1 MNQIANIDSIF
12 AQFSRMNVLVVGDIM
27 LDSYIWGKVD
37 RISPEAPV
45 PVVLVERREDRLGGA
60 ANVALNLKAL
70 GSQVHILAGIGNDSY
85 GIILKDLL
93 EREAMNC
100 EGLMRTRS
108 KTTVKTRIIGNA
120 HHLLRLDEEVTELP
134 NGDVELQIIAAFR
147 EKLEKHR
154 FDAVIFEDYDKGFL
168 SERIIV
174 EAIRMCNAAGI
185 KTAVDPK
192 KRNFRHYRNV
202 TLFKPNLKEIKEGL
216 NIAVSGNNSTSLEQA
231 DRELRIVLNHE
242 NTLLTLSENGVFY
255 SSNGISG
262 RHEAHLRQIV
272 DVSGAGDTVI
282 GVATLCMA
290 AGMPMEQIAE
300 WSNIAGGLACE
311 QVGVVPIKREQLRE
325 EIVRLAAHT

>member
-1 MNQIANIDSIF
+1 MSQLAHIDAVF
-12 AQFSRMNVLVVGDIM
+12 ERFGQMNVLVVGDIM

-70 GSQVHILAGIGNDSY
+70 GANVHILAGIGNDSH
-85 GIILKDLL
+85 GIILKELL
-93 EREAMNC
+93 TREAMNC
-100 EGLMRTRS
+100 DGLMQTRS

-120 HHLLRLDEEVTELP
+120 YHLLRLDEEITEQP
-134 NGDVELQIIAAFR
+134 DAATENEIIEVFKRLIGAA
-147 EKLEKHR
+147 R

-168 SERIIV
+168 SERIIAELV
-174 EAIRMCNAAGI
+174 AMCKSAGI

-192 KRNFRHYRNV
+192 KRNFRYYRNV

-216 NIAVSGNNSTSLEQA
+216 NIAVSGSNIASLEQA
-231 DRELRIVLNHE
+231 DQELRKALQHE
-242 NTLLTLSENGVFY
+242 NTLLTLSENGVYY

-262 RHEAHLRQIV
+262 KHEAHFRQIV

-282 GVATLCMA
+282 SVATLCMA
-290 AGMPMEQIAE
+290 AELSMEQTAQ

-311 QVGVVPIKREQLRE
+311 RVGVVPVNREQLRE
-325 EIVRLAAHT
+325 EIVRLVTQS

>member
-1 MNQIANIDSIF
+1 MSQLAHIDAVF
-12 AQFSRMNVLVVGDIM
+12 ERFGQMNVLVVGDIM

-70 GSQVHILAGIGNDSY
+70 GANVHILAGIGNDSY
-85 GIILKDLL
+85 AIILKELL
-93 EREAMNC
+93 TREAMNC
-100 EGLMRTRS
+100 DGLVHTRS

-120 HHLLRLDEEVTELP
+120 HHLLRLDEEITEQP
-134 NGDVELQIIAAFR
+134 NAATEIEIIEVFKRLLGAS
-147 EKLEKHR
+147 R

-168 SERIIV
+168 SERIIAELV
-174 EAIRMCNAAGI
+174 AMCKSAGI

-192 KRNFRHYRNV
+192 KRNFRYYRNV

-216 NIAVSGNNSTSLEQA
+216 NIAVSGSNIASLKQA
-231 DRELRIVLNHE
+231 DHELRKALQHE
-242 NTLLTLSENGVFY
+242 NTLLTLSENGVYY

-262 RHEAHLRQIV
+262 KHEAHFRQIV

-282 GVATLCMA
+282 SVATLCIA
-290 AGMPMEQIAE
+290 AGLSMEQTAQ

-311 QVGVVPIKREQLRE
+311 RVGVVPVNREQLRE
-325 EIVRLAAHT
+325 EIVRLVTQS

>member
-1 MNQIANIDSIF
+1 MSQLAHIDAVF
-12 AQFSRMNVLVVGDIM
+12 ERFGQMNVLVVGDIM

-70 GSQVHILAGIGNDSY
+70 GANVHILAGIGNDSHA
-85 GIILKDLL
+85 IILKELL
-93 EREAMNC
+93 TREAMNC
-100 EGLMRTRS
+100 DGLMHTRS

-120 HHLLRLDEEVTELP
+120 HHLLRLDEEITEQP
-134 NGDVELQIIAAFR
+134 NAATEIEIIEVFKRLLAAS
-147 EKLEKHR
+147 R

-168 SERIIV
+168 SERIIAELV
-174 EAIRMCNAAGI
+174 AMCKSAGI

-192 KRNFRHYRNV
+192 KRNFRYYRNV

-216 NIAVSGNNSTSLEQA
+216 NIAVSGSNIASLEQA
-231 DRELRIVLNHE
+231 DQELRKALQHE
-242 NTLLTLSENGVFY
+242 NTLLTLSENGVYY

-262 RHEAHLRQIV
+262 KHEAHFRQIV

-282 GVATLCMA
+282 SVATLCMA
-290 AGMPMEQIAE
+290 AGLSMEQTAQ

-311 QVGVVPIKREQLRE
+311 RVGVVPVNRGQLRE
-325 EIVRLAAHT
+325 EIVRLVTQS

>member
-1 MNQIANIDSIF
+1 MSIRAEIDAVFERFGAMNI
-12 AQFSRMNVLVVGDIM
+12 LVVGDIM

-70 GSQVHILAGIGNDSY
+70 GAQVHILAGIGNDSH
-85 GIILKDLL
+85 GIILKELL
-93 EREAMNC
+93 QREAMNC
-100 EGLMRTRS
+100 EGLMHTRS

-134 NGDVELQIIAAFR
+134 DGDSETQIIQAFHQ
-147 EKLEKHR
+147 KLAMHN

-168 SERIIV
+168 SESSIKSMV
-174 EAIRMCNAAGI
+174 KACNEA
-185 KTAVDPK
+185 KVPTAVDPK
-192 KRNFRHYRNV
+192 KRNFRHYLNV

-216 NIAVSGNNSTSLEQA
+216 NISVSGTNNPSLEQA
-231 DRELRIVLNHE
+231 DRELRKLLNHE
-242 NTLLTLSENGVFY
+242 KTLLTLSENGVFY
-255 SSNGISG
+255 SSNGNSG
-262 RHEAHLRQIV
+262 KLEAHLRQIV

-290 AGMPMEQIAE
+290 AGLPMEQTAQ

-311 QVGVVPIKREQLRE
+311 QVGVVPVNREQLRE
-325 EIVRLAAHT
+325 EIVRLSDKS

>member
-1 MNQIANIDSIF
+1 MSQLAHIDAVF
-12 AQFSRMNVLVVGDIM
+12 ERFGQMNVLVVGDIM

-70 GSQVHILAGIGNDSY
+70 GANVHILAGIGNDSHA
-85 GIILKDLL
+85 IILKELL
-93 EREAMNC
+93 TREAMNC
-100 EGLMRTRS
+100 DGLMHTRS

-120 HHLLRLDEEVTELP
+120 HHLLRLDEEITEQP
-134 NGDVELQIIAAFR
+134 NAATEIEIIEVFKRLIGAA
-147 EKLEKHR
+147 R

-168 SERIIV
+168 SERIIAELV
-174 EAIRMCNAAGI
+174 AMCKSAGI

-192 KRNFRHYRNV
+192 KRNFRYYRNV

-216 NIAVSGNNSTSLEQA
+216 NIAVSGSNIASLEQA
-231 DRELRIVLNHE
+231 DQELRKALQHE
-242 NTLLTLSENGVFY
+242 NTLLTLSENGVYY

-262 RHEAHLRQIV
+262 KHEAHFRQIV

-282 GVATLCMA
+282 SVATLCMA
-290 AGMPMEQIAE
+290 AGLSMEQTAQ

-311 QVGVVPIKREQLRE
+311 RVGVVPVNREQLRE
-325 EIVRLAAHT
+325 EIVRLVTQS

>member
-1 MNQIANIDSIF
+1 MSQLAHIDAVF
-12 AQFSRMNVLVVGDIM
+12 ERFGQMNVLVVGDIM

-70 GSQVHILAGIGNDSY
+70 GANVHILAGIGNDSHA
-85 GIILKDLL
+85 IILKELL
-93 EREAMNC
+93 TREAMNC
-100 EGLMRTRS
+100 DGLMHTRS

-120 HHLLRLDEEVTELP
+120 HHLLRLDEEITEQP
-134 NGDVELQIIAAFR
+134 NAATEIEIIEVFKRLLGAS
-147 EKLEKHR
+147 R

-168 SERIIV
+168 SERIIAELV
-174 EAIRMCNAAGI
+174 AMCKSAGI

-192 KRNFRHYRNV
+192 KRNFRYYRNV

-216 NIAVSGNNSTSLEQA
+216 NIAVSGSNIASLEQA
-231 DRELRIVLNHE
+231 DQELRKALQHE
-242 NTLLTLSENGVFY
+242 NTLLTLSENGVYY

-262 RHEAHLRQIV
+262 KHEAHFRQIV

-290 AGMPMEQIAE
+290 AGLSMEQTAQ

-311 QVGVVPIKREQLRE
+311 QVGVVPVNREQLRE
-325 EIVRLAAHT
+325 EIVRLNGQS

>member
-1 MNQIANIDSIF
+1 MSQLAHIDAVF
-12 AQFSRMNVLVVGDIM
+12 ERFGQMNVLVVGDIM

-70 GSQVHILAGIGNDSY
+70 GANVHILAGIGNDSHA
-85 GIILKDLL
+85 IILKELL
-93 EREAMNC
+93 TREAMNC
-100 EGLMRTRS
+100 DGLMHTRS

-120 HHLLRLDEEVTELP
+120 HHLLRLDEEITEQP
-134 NGDVELQIIAAFR
+134 NAATEIEIIEVFKRLIGAA
-147 EKLEKHR
+147 R

-168 SERIIV
+168 SERIIAELV
-174 EAIRMCNAAGI
+174 AMCKSAGI

-192 KRNFRHYRNV
+192 KRNFRYYRNV

-216 NIAVSGNNSTSLEQA
+216 NIAVSGSNIASLEQA
-231 DRELRIVLNHE
+231 DQELRKALQHE
-242 NTLLTLSENGVFY
+242 NTLLTLSENGVYY

-262 RHEAHLRQIV
+262 KHEAHFRQIV

-282 GVATLCMA
+282 SVATLCMA
-290 AGMPMEQIAE
+290 AGLSMEQTAQ

-311 QVGVVPIKREQLRE
+311 RVGVVPVNRGQLRE
-325 EIVRLAAHT
+325 EIVRLVTQS

>member
-1 MNQIANIDSIF
+1 MSQLAHIDAVF
-12 AQFSRMNVLVVGDIM
+12 ERFGQMNVLVVGDIM

-70 GSQVHILAGIGNDSY
+70 GANVHILAGIGYDSHA
-85 GIILKDLL
+85 IILKELL
-93 EREAMNC
+93 TREAMNC
-100 EGLMRTRS
+100 DGLMHTRS

-120 HHLLRLDEEVTELP
+120 HHLLRLDEEITEQP
-134 NGDVELQIIAAFR
+134 NAATEIEIIEVFKRLVGAA
-147 EKLEKHR
+147 R

-168 SERIIV
+168 SERIIAELV
-174 EAIRMCNAAGI
+174 AMCKSAGI

-192 KRNFRHYRNV
+192 KRNFRYYRNV

-216 NIAVSGNNSTSLEQA
+216 NIAVSGSNIASLEQA
-231 DRELRIVLNHE
+231 DQELRKALQHE
-242 NTLLTLSENGVFY
+242 NTLLTLSENGVYY

-262 RHEAHLRQIV
+262 KHEAHFRQIV

-282 GVATLCMA
+282 SVATLCMA
-290 AGMPMEQIAE
+290 AGLSMEQTAQ

-311 QVGVVPIKREQLRE
+311 RVGVVPVNREQLRE
-325 EIVRLAAHT
+325 EIVRLVTQS

>member
-1 MNQIANIDSIF
+1 MSQIAYIDAVF
-12 AQFSRMNVLVVGDIM
+12 ERFSQMNVLVVGDIM

-70 GSQVHILAGIGNDSY
+70 GANVHILAGIGNDSH
-85 GIILKDLL
+85 GIILKELL
-93 EREAMNC
+93 TREAMNC
-100 EGLMRTRS
+100 DGLMQTRN

-134 NGDVELQIIAAFR
+134 DAVSESLIIEAFR
-147 EKLEKHR
+147 KKLDIHR

-168 SERIIV
+168 SEHIIV
-174 EAIRMCNAAGI
+174 ELVGMCNAAGI

-216 NIAVSGNNSTSLEQA
+216 NIAVSGSNIASLEQA
-231 DRELRIVLNHE
+231 DRELRKALQHE
-242 NTLLTLSENGVFY
+242 NTLLTLSENGVYY

-262 RHEAHLRQIV
+262 RHEAHLRQIM

-290 AGMPMEQIAE
+290 AGLPMEQTAH

-311 QVGVVPIKREQLRE
+311 QVGVVPVNREQLRE
-325 EIVRLAAHT
+325 EIVRLSGQS